1 MPFGTAHHRPGAKI
15 PARVL
20 PPDLQPAANAPGLPA
35 GAAEVPPVDTG
46 PVVRIEL
53 SLKSMLTILAVGA
66 GLWLLVHVLPA
77 LLVLVMALMLV
88 GALHP
93 LVKWLEAR
101 KVRRFFAVCVVFGGS
116 ALLVGSVMVL
126 TLPSLIAQVRLM
138 AEHEPKI
145 RQTVVA
151 YLDQSRFTTSMADG
165 IRNTRSTELLKSASG
180 TLFAM
185 STRVLEIAACL
196 AGAVFLAFYMMIDRD
211 RLRGALYAIVPRK
224 HHIRLSRILLNLGT
238 IVGGYIR
245 GQALTCVL
253 MGIFIF
259 VLLLA
264 CGVPNALA
272 FAVFGGVMDLLPYI
286 GIFLTMTPVV
296 IAAAVQSP
304 TTAIIV
310 FLLMLAYEELESRV
324 LVPLVYGRSLRLPSS
339 IVFFALILGTALAGI
354 VGTLLAL
361 PLAAAVL
368 MLVEELRVEL
378 PGETILPKDIA
389 QHRVDVRTEQEYE
402 RRSESMTAEKAA
414 AVAVEISV
422 DRKEVE
428 EAAAVKAE
436 ATTDKQGS

>member
-1 MPFGTAHHRPGAKI
+1 MPSEAARHRPRAKS
-15 PARVL
+15 PAREL
-20 PPDLQPAANAPGLPA
+20 PPDPPPAADASGRSA
-35 GAAEVPPVDTG
+35 GTAEVPPPDPG

-93 LVKWLEAR
+93 VVAWLEAR
-101 KVRRFFAVCVVFGGS
+101 KVRRFLAVCVVFAGS

-126 TLPSLIAQVRLM
+126 TIPPLIAQVKVM
-138 AEHEPKI
+138 ADHEPKI
-145 RQTVVA
+145 RQTVAA

-165 IRNTRSTELLKSASG
+165 IRNTRSTELLKTASS

-211 RLRGALYAIVPRK
+211 RMRGALYAIVPRK

-272 FAVFGGVMDLLPYI
+272 FAVFGGLMDLLPYI
-286 GIFLTMTPVV
+286 GIFLTMAPVV
-296 IAAAVQSP
+296 IAAAVVSP
-304 TTAIIV
+304 TTAILV
-310 FLLMLAYEELESRV
+310 FVLMLAYEELESRV
-324 LVPLVYGRSLRLPSS
+324 LVPLVYGRALRLPSS
-339 IVFFALILGTALAGI
+339 VVFFALILGAALAGV
-354 VGTLLAL
+354 VGALLAL

-378 PGETILPKDIA
+378 PGEAILPEDIA

-402 RRSESMTAEKAA
+402 RRSESLTAEEAA
-414 AVAVEISV
+414 AVAVEISA
-422 DRKEVE
+422 DRKDVE

-436 ATTDKQGS
+436 ATTDKKAG